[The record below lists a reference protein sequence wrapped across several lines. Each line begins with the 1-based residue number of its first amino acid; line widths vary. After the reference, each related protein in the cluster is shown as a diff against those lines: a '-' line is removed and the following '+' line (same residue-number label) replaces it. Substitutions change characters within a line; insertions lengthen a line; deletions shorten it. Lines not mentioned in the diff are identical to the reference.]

1 MRFKDRLIVWSV
13 TRLIRFLRATVRW
26 TYIGSSIR
34 LDNTPCII
42 SSWHARLLL
51 TPLLLGKWQ
60 GPLIISDH
68 RDGELISAVFSSFG
82 LEASRGSSST
92 GGARALLQVIRMAKA
107 GHSPGITP
115 DGPRGPAQVVK
126 DGVAQIALKS
136 GLPIVPVCYATN
148 RHWRLSSWDK
158 FYIPKPFSKGIV
170 VVGEPLYA
178 HPNETAQTLTTR
190 IQQAMDTN
198 QTTAD
203 NYFNATYSNS

>member
-1 MRFKDRLIVWSV
+1 MRFKDKLIVWSV
-13 TRLIRFLRATVRW
+13 TYVIRFLRASVRW
-26 TYIGSSIR
+26 TYIGSDIR
-34 LDNTPCII
+34 PENTPCII

-68 RDGELISAVFSSFG
+68 RDGELIAAVFAKFG

-92 GGARALLQVIRMAKA
+92 GGAKALLKVIRMAKQ
-107 GHSPGITP
+107 GYSPGITP

-126 DGVAQIALKS
+126 DGVAQIAIKS

-148 RHWRLSSWDK
+148 RYWRLSSWDK
-158 FYIPKPFSKGIV
+158 FYVPKPFSKGV
-170 VVGEPLYA
+170 VVIGDALY
-178 HPNETAQTLTTR
+178 PNHDETAQSFTVR

-198 QTTAD
+198 QITAD
-203 NYFNATYSNS
+203 HYFN

>member
-1 MRFKDRLIVWSV
+1 MRLKDKLIVWAV
-13 TRLIRFLRATVRW
+13 TCVIRFLRASVRW
-26 TYIGSSIR
+26 TYIGSNIR
-34 LDNTPCII
+34 PENTPCII

-68 RDGELISAVFSSFG
+68 RDGELIAAVFAKFG

-92 GGARALLQVIRMAKA
+92 GGAKALLKVIRMAKQ
-107 GHSPGITP
+107 GYSPGITP

-126 DGVAQIALKS
+126 DGVAQIAIKS

-148 RHWRLSSWDK
+148 RHWRLPSWDK
-158 FYIPKPFSKGIV
+158 FYVPKPFSKGV
-170 VVGEPLYA
+170 VVIGEALY
-178 HPNETAQTLTTR
+178 PNHDETAQAFTIR

-203 NYFNATYSNS
+203 YYFKETSN

>member
-13 TRLIRFLRATVRW
+13 TLVIRFLRASVRW
-26 TYIGSSIR
+26 TYIGSDIR
-34 LDNTPCII
+34 PENTPCII
-42 SSWHARLLL
+42 SSWHSRLLF
-51 TPLLLGKWQ
+51 TPLLLGKRQ

-68 RDGELISAVFSSFG
+68 RDGELISAVFASFG

-92 GGARALLQVIRMAKA
+92 GGAKALLKVIRMAKE

-126 DGVAQIALKS
+126 NGVAQIAIKS
-136 GLPIVPVCYATN
+136 GLPIVAVCYATD
-148 RHWRLSSWDK
+148 RYWRLSSWDK

-178 HPNETAQTLTTR
+178 NTNETAQAFTMR
-190 IQQAMDTN
+190 IQQAMDTT
-198 QTTAD
+198 QTKAD
-203 NYFNATYSNS
+203 HYFSTTST